1 MQYSSI
7 YNLDKEPIEVD
18 QWTELK
24 NGVSIDSRMTK
35 QLVIKALEDAINHS
49 GNVNGC
55 ILHSDRK
62 SQYCSNDYTITLKG
76 QRKPDLLLV

>member
-35 QLVIKALEDAINHS
+35 QLVIKALEDAINRKW
-49 GNVNGC
+49 C
-55 ILHSDRK
+55 TAKYAILIKMTSI
-62 SQYCSNDYTITLKG
+62 S
-76 QRKPDLLLV
+76 